1 MEIDWLAARCW
12 STAVL
17 SLTGFLAVSFTQRS
31 LCIVDLRGPE
41 ILLREGFDEDGEDDR
56 SGEGSVASKL
66 RWSVCGYGNGQSIL
80 FPPFLG
86 LCLHDVR
93 DELTPV
99 SLAPLADVTPAVRL
113 FISYAKGLTKVYSL
127 VHHDLAGWQLD
138 RKKTHTFSHDSLVYP
153 LASYILDVS
162 TGDELELDPSRLQSS
177 SLTSF
182 FTFTACWHALSM
194 RLAAVMNPA
203 EAQKEASRLQ
213 IPGTTSAKPHCV
225 WLACGRRSIRTQ
237 VNVTGERIGK
247 VEMDEDIKHAFLV
260 KRQSAKIFIIFTE
273 SGTAKVFALPSLQLI
288 LRLPLQ

>member
-1 MEIDWLAARCW
+1 
-12 STAVL
+12 
-17 SLTGFLAVSFTQRS
+17 
-31 LCIVDLRGPE
+31 
-41 ILLREGFDEDGEDDR
+41 
-56 SGEGSVASKL
+56 
-66 RWSVCGYGNGQSIL
+66 
-80 FPPFLG
+80 
-86 LCLHDVR
+86 
-93 DELTPV
+93 
-99 SLAPLADVTPAVRL
+99 
-113 FISYAKGLTKVYSL
+113 
-127 VHHDLAGWQLD
+127 
-138 RKKTHTFSHDSLVYP
+138 
-153 LASYILDVS
+153 
-162 TGDELELDPSRLQSS
+162 
-177 SLTSF
+177 
-182 FTFTACWHALSM
+182 M